1 MINNNSSLQVHNK
14 FELQLCDI
22 NGNVQQEAYAY
33 NAANSLMY
41 IASSSNAGPSS
52 SPYMDIFG
60 GPTVLFNKIRYII
73 LGDGDMSANPPRETD
88 RNLVH
93 YCFNT
98 SVSDYEFKRIS
109 PFIKEYQTIEYQSA
123 EHIFP
128 ATRDYIADLTEIGLS
143 GEYSGTLFSHAALV
157 DAEGHHIIIK
167 KTEYNRLKVKCTVY
181 ITPILAIPNSEL
193 QFKFFPAYSSVLGG
207 CTAYYENSPTIFSDQ
222 NFPSVQGGTKFYFS
236 PQYVPESHDGIIY
249 DNPMFTRERFLNDL
263 ISTNRRYNQNMSYDS
278 TTLDFSPVFPIINY
292 KNNALLTQTQHNFGF
307 AHSIVFPNF
316 GAIALPNEKII
327 PKYTL
332 DVTIGE
338 GDGEKTVFYTSVNEL
353 AVDENEKPILKVY
366 FQNSEDGEK
375 SLVDSSTYTFTNFTA
390 KKSPLWNKMI
400 YVESRSTGE
409 RIENG
414 TYFMNDPKGGGADSK
429 SGTKNIDRCFF
440 GYCALT
446 NSSFGVKKTTESH
459 LNGLNEFFAPGRYW
473 DAVYYDEQGITL
485 DEGKI
490 GSYGQDYNNTY
501 DNPSLILFYK
511 DLAEEA
517 WSEEK
522 KIIIPSSST
531 DASQFL
537 VTKFEPVTAK
547 YWKLQMSGI
556 VYYFDTTSITAQGSN
571 RLNRCSIESGTSAS
585 NSLYK
590 QNIMG
595 IDPNF
600 IIVGNSA
607 EYDFAK
613 VGLEFKTPPPAG
625 TIITMEATL
634 DLPYKTPDGSMTF
647 SYQATLNAPASK

>member
-1 MINNNSSLQVHNK
+1 MINNNSSLQIHNK

-22 NGNVQQEAYAY
+22 DGNVQQEAYAY
-33 NAANSLMY
+33 NAANSLMFML
-41 IASSSNAGPSS
+41 ASTGISA
-52 SPYMDIFG
+52 DDVG
-60 GPTVLFNKIRYII
+60 GPGGSTLLSYIG
-73 LGDGDMSANPPRETD
+73 LGDGDVSVNPPRETD
-88 RNLVH
+88 YRLIHSRFRAAIN
-93 YCFNT
+93 
-98 SVSDYEFKRIS
+98 SYEFKRIT
-109 PFIKEYQTIEYQSA
+109 PFTKEYQRIEYQSA
-123 EHIFP
+123 EHTFP
-128 ATRDYIADLTEIGLS
+128 PTRDYIADLTEIGLLC
-143 GEYSGTLFSHAALV
+143 GDNYDHCFSHAALV
-157 DAEGHHIIIK
+157 DAEGHPIIIK
-167 KTEYNRLKVKCTVY
+167 KTEYNELKVKCTIY
-181 ITPILAIPNSEL
+181 ITPVLAILNPEL
-193 QFKFFPAYSSVLGG
+193 KFKFFPAYSSVLGG
-207 CTAYYENSPTIFSDQ
+207 CMAYYETDPIVFNYQD
-222 NFPSVQGGTKFYFS
+222 FPSARGGTRFYFS
-236 PQYVPESHDGIIY
+236 PQYVPESYDGIIY
-249 DNPMFTRERFLNDL
+249 DNPMFTRERLANDL
-263 ISTNRRYNQNMSYDS
+263 ISTSWSYNQKMS
-278 TTLDFSPVFPIINY
+278 TALDFSPVFPIIFY
-292 KNNALLTQTQHNFGF
+292 KNNVLLTQKQHNFGF

-338 GDGEKTVFYTSVNEL
+338 GDGEKTIFYTSVNEL

-375 SLVDSSTYTFTNFTA
+375 SLVDSSNYTFTNFTA

-400 YVESRSTGE
+400 YVENKSTGE
-409 RIENG
+409 QIEKG
-414 TYFMNDPKGGGADSK
+414 TYFMNDPNGYGR
-429 SGTKNIDRCFF
+429 TLNRCFF

-446 NSSFGVKKTTESH
+446 TSSFGVKKSTSSGYY
-459 LNGLNEFFAPGRYW
+459 GLNEFFAPGGYW

-490 GSYGQDYNNTY
+490 GSYGQDYHSTY
-501 DNPSLILFYK
+501 DNPSLVLFYK
-511 DLAEEA
+511 DLAEED

-522 KIIIPSSST
+522 KIVIPPSST
-531 DASQFL
+531 DATQFL

-556 VYYFDTTSITAQGSN
+556 SYYYDNASITAQGSN
-571 RLNRCSIESGTSAS
+571 RLNKCSIVSGSSAS
-585 NSLYK
+585 NSLST
-590 QNIMG
+590 QRIMG

-607 EYDFAK
+607 EYDFSK

-647 SYQATLNAPASK
+647 SYQASLNPPNSGA

>member
-22 NGNVQQEAYAY
+22 DGNIQQEAYAY
-33 NAANSLMY
+33 NAANSLKYML
-41 IASSSNAGPSS
+41 ASTGLDADDVGGPSDDYS
-52 SPYMDIFG
+52 LY
-60 GPTVLFNKIRYII
+60 YIS
-73 LGDGDMSANPPRETD
+73 LGDGDVSANPPRETD
-88 RNLVH
+88 RYLVH
-93 YCFNT
+93 RCFSTGIKN
-98 SVSDYEFKRIS
+98 YEFTRIT
-109 PFIKEYQTIEYQSA
+109 PFTKEYQKIEYQSA
-123 EHIFP
+123 EHTFP
-128 ATRDYIADLTEIGLS
+128 PTRDYIADLTEIGLVCS
-143 GEYSGTLFSHAALV
+143 NYQCFSHAALV
-157 DAEGHHIIIK
+157 DAEGKPIIIK
-167 KTEYNRLKVKCTVY
+167 KTEYNILKVKCTVY
-181 ITPILAIPNSEL
+181 ITPVLAISNPEL
-193 QFKFFPAYSSVLGG
+193 KFKFFPAYSSVLGG
-207 CTAYYENSPTIFSDQ
+207 CVAYYETDPTVFYNQ
-222 NFPSVQGGTKFYFS
+222 YFPSVRGGTRFYFS
-236 PQYVPESHDGIIY
+236 PQYVPESYDGIIY
-249 DNPMFTRERFLNDL
+249 DNPMFTRERLSNDL
-263 ISTNRRYNQNMSYDS
+263 ISTNWKYNQKMNYDN

-292 KNNALLTQTQHNFGF
+292 KNNVLLTPTQHNFGF

-338 GDGEKTVFYTSVNEL
+338 GNGEKTVFYTSVNEL

-375 SLVDSSTYTFTNFTA
+375 SLVDSSIYTFTNFTA

-409 RIENG
+409 QIEKG
-414 TYFMNDPKGGGADSK
+414 TYFMNDPNGYGSA
-429 SGTKNIDRCFF
+429 KNRSFF

-446 NSSFGVKKTTESH
+446 NFSFGVKKSTSSSWF
-459 LNGLNEFFAPGRYW
+459 GLNEFFAPSRYW

-490 GSYGQDYNNTY
+490 GSYGQNYNSTY
-501 DNPSLILFYK
+501 ENPSLVLFYK
-511 DLAEEA
+511 DLAEED
-517 WSEEK
+517 WSDEK
-522 KIIIPSSST
+522 KIVIPPSST

-537 VTKFEPVTAK
+537 FTKFEPVTAK
-547 YWKLQMSGI
+547 YWKLQMSEKI
-556 VYYFDTTSITAQGSN
+556 DYYLEATSITAQGSN
-571 RLNRCSIESGTSAS
+571 RLNRCSIESGSSAS
-585 NSLYK
+585 NSLIA

-613 VGLEFKTPPPAG
+613 VGLEFKTPPLAG

-634 DLPYKTPDGSMTF
+634 DLPYKTPEGSMTF
-647 SYQATLNAPASK
+647 SYQSSLNPPSSGA

>member
-1 MINNNSSLQVHNK
+1 MINNNSSLQIHNK
-14 FELQLCDI
+14 FELQLYDI
-22 NGNVQQEAYAY
+22 DGNIQQEAYAY
-33 NAANSLMY
+33 NAANSLKFML
-41 IASSSNAGPSS
+41 ASTGLTAYNVGGPSDDYS
-52 SPYMDIFG
+52 LSY
-60 GPTVLFNKIRYII
+60 IR
-73 LGDGDMSANPPRETD
+73 LGDGDVSTNPPKETD
-88 RNLVH
+88 RYLVH
-93 YCFNT
+93 GCFSAEINN
-98 SVSDYEFKRIS
+98 YEFKRTT
-109 PFIKEYQTIEYQSA
+109 PFTKEYQRIEYQSA
-123 EHIFP
+123 EHTFP
-128 ATRDYIADLTEIGLS
+128 PTRDYIADLTEIGLVNS
-143 GEYSGTLFSHAALV
+143 HNQCFSHAALV
-157 DAEGHHIIIK
+157 DAEGKPIIIK
-167 KTEYNRLKVKCTVY
+167 KTEYNELKVKCTIY
-181 ITPILAIPNSEL
+181 ITPILAISNSEL
-193 QFKFFPAYSSVLGG
+193 KFKFFPAYSSVLGG
-207 CTAYYENSPTIFSDQ
+207 CIAYYETDPTVFYNQ
-222 NFPSVQGGTKFYFS
+222 NFPSVRGGTRFYFS
-236 PQYVPESHDGIIY
+236 PQYVPESYDGIIY
-249 DNPMFTRERFLNDL
+249 DNPMFTRERLSNDL
-263 ISTNRRYNQNMSYDS
+263 ISTNWKYNQKMSYDS

-292 KNNALLTQTQHNFGF
+292 KNNVLLTPTQHNFGF

-332 DVTIGE
+332 DVAIGE

-375 SLVDSSTYTFTNFTA
+375 SLVDSSNYTFTNFTA

-400 YVESRSTGE
+400 YVENKSTGE
-409 RIENG
+409 QIEKG
-414 TYFMNDPKGGGADSK
+414 TYFMNDPNASSNRNLDQ
-429 SGTKNIDRCFF
+429 CFF

-446 NSSFGVKKTTESH
+446 NFSFGVKKSTSSSWDGFH
-459 LNGLNEFFAPGRYW
+459 EFFAPGGYW

-490 GSYGQDYNNTY
+490 GSYGDRYYAGGNYYSYN
-501 DNPSLILFYK
+501 NPSLVLFYK
-511 DLAEEA
+511 DLAEED

-522 KIIIPSSST
+522 KIVIPPSST
-531 DASQFL
+531 DVTQFL
-537 VTKFEPVTAK
+537 VTKFEPITAK

-556 VYYFDTTSITAQGSN
+556 SYSQNANHITAQGSN
-571 RLNRCSIESGTSAS
+571 RLNKCNIVSGSSAS
-585 NSLYK
+585 NSLYE
-590 QNIMG
+590 QHIMG

-647 SYQATLNAPASK
+647 SYQSSLNPPNSGA

>member
-1 MINNNSSLQVHNK
+1 MINNNSSLQIHNK
-14 FELQLCDI
+14 FELQLCDL
-22 NGNVQQEAYAY
+22 NGNIQQEAYAY
-33 NAANSLMY
+33 NAANSLKFML
-41 IASSSNAGPSS
+41 ASTGLDAGDVGGPSDDFRL
-52 SPYMDIFG
+52 Y
-60 GPTVLFNKIRYII
+60 YIS
-73 LGDGDMSANPPRETD
+73 LGDGDVSTNPPRETD
-88 RNLVH
+88 RYLVH
-93 YCFNT
+93 RRFNT
-98 SVSDYEFKRIS
+98 EIKDYEFKRIT
-109 PFIKEYQTIEYQSA
+109 PFTKEYQRIEYQSA
-123 EHIFP
+123 EHTFP
-128 ATRDYIADLTEIGLS
+128 PTRDYIADLTEIGLVNS
-143 GEYSGTLFSHAALV
+143 YNQCFSHAALV
-157 DAEGHHIIIK
+157 DAEGKPIIIK
-167 KTEYNRLKVKCTVY
+167 KTEYNELKVKCTIY
-181 ITPILAIPNSEL
+181 ITPILAISNPEL
-193 QFKFFPAYSSVLGG
+193 KFKFFPAYSSVLGG
-207 CTAYYENSPTIFSDQ
+207 CMPYYETDPTVFSNQD
-222 NFPSVQGGTKFYFS
+222 FPSVRGGTRFYFS
-236 PQYVPESHDGIIY
+236 PQYVPESYDGIIY
-249 DNPMFTRERFLNDL
+249 DNPMFTRERLSNNL
-263 ISTNRRYNQNMSYDS
+263 ISTNWKYNQNMFYDN

-292 KNNALLTQTQHNFGF
+292 KNNVLLTPTQHNFGF

-332 DVTIGE
+332 DVAIGE

-353 AVDENEKPILKVY
+353 AVDENERPILKVY

-375 SLVDSSTYTFTNFTA
+375 SLVDSSNYIFTNFTA

-400 YVESRSTGE
+400 YVENKSTGE
-409 RIENG
+409 QIEKG
-414 TYFMNDPKGGGADSK
+414 TYFMNDPNGYGR
-429 SGTKNIDRCFF
+429 TENRCFF

-446 NSSFGVKKTTESH
+446 NSSFGVKKSTSSSW
-459 LNGLNEFFAPGRYW
+459 NGLNEFFAPGGYW

-490 GSYGQDYNNTY
+490 GSYGQSYNSAY
-501 DNPSLILFYK
+501 DNPSLVLFYK
-511 DLAEEA
+511 NLAEED

-522 KIIIPSSST
+522 KIVIPPSST

-556 VYYFDTTSITAQGSN
+556 SYYLDAASITTQGSN
-571 RLNRCSIESGTSAS
+571 RLNRCSIVSGYSES
-585 NSLYK
+585 NSLDK
-590 QNIMG
+590 QHIMG

-647 SYQATLNAPASK
+647 SYQSSLNPPNSGA

>member
-1 MINNNSSLQVHNK
+1 MINNSSSLQIHNK

-22 NGNVQQEAYAY
+22 DGNIQQEAYAY
-33 NAANSLMY
+33 NAANSLKFML
-41 IASSSNAGPSS
+41 ASTGINANDVGGPSDGYS
-52 SPYMDIFG
+52 LY
-60 GPTVLFNKIRYII
+60 YIS
-73 LGDGDMSANPPRETD
+73 LGDGDVSANPPRETD
-88 RNLVH
+88 RYLVH
-93 YCFNT
+93 RRFST
-98 SVSDYEFKRIS
+98 EIKDYEFTRIA
-109 PFIKEYQTIEYQSA
+109 PFTKEYQKIEYQSA
-123 EHIFP
+123 EHTFP
-128 ATRDYIADLTEIGLS
+128 PTRDYIADLTEIGLVCS
-143 GEYSGTLFSHAALV
+143 NYQCFSHAALV
-157 DAEGHHIIIK
+157 DAEGKPIIIK
-167 KTEYNRLKVKCTVY
+167 KTEYNILKVKCTVY
-181 ITPILAIPNSEL
+181 ITPVLAISNPEL
-193 QFKFFPAYSSVLGG
+193 KFKFFPAYSSVLGG
-207 CTAYYENSPTIFSDQ
+207 CVAYYETDPTVFYNQD
-222 NFPSVQGGTKFYFS
+222 FPSVRGGTRFYFS
-236 PQYVPESHDGIIY
+236 PQYVPESYDGIIY
-249 DNPMFTRERFLNDL
+249 DNPMFTRERLANNL
-263 ISTNRRYNQNMSYDS
+263 ISTDWKYNQKMSYNS

-292 KNNALLTQTQHNFGF
+292 RNNVLLTPTQHNFGF

-332 DVTIGE
+332 DVAIGE

-375 SLVDSSTYTFTNFTA
+375 SLVDSSNYTFTNFTA

-400 YVESRSTGE
+400 YVENKSTGE
-409 RIENG
+409 KIEKG
-414 TYFMNDPKGGGADSK
+414 TYFMNDPNG
-429 SGTKNIDRCFF
+429 SGRTLNRCFF

-446 NSSFGVKKTTESH
+446 NFSFGVKKSTDYH
-459 LNGLNEFFAPGRYW
+459 WYGLNEFFAPGGYW

-490 GSYGQDYNNTY
+490 GSYGQSYNSVY
-501 DNPSLILFYK
+501 DNPSLVLFYK
-511 DLAEEA
+511 DLAEED

-522 KIIIPSSST
+522 KIVIPPSST
-531 DASQFL
+531 DATQFL
-537 VTKFEPVTAK
+537 VTKFEPITAK

-556 VYYFDTTSITAQGSN
+556 SYYYDNTSITAQGSN
-571 RLNRCSIESGTSAS
+571 RLNRCSIASGDSAS
-585 NSLYK
+585 NSLGK
-590 QNIMG
+590 QHIMG

-647 SYQATLNAPASK
+647 SYQSSLNPPNSGA